1 MNQSKTFEFEGIGEV
16 LFEPSRRAKRLNV
29 SIRPFNGIRVAVP
42 RRTSF
47 KTAKEF
53 VISKLTWIQKN
64 LDKMKQM
71 ENDHE
76 ILAAKATGIDEAEAK
91 RKIVGRVNELAQP
104 HGFTYNKVFVRN
116 LKSRWGSCSHKNNI
130 SLNMKLIALPE
141 EMLDYVILHEL
152 VHTRIRNHS
161 NGFWKEL
168 IRLVGNARVLNLKL
182 NRYNMMLL

>member
-1 MNQSKTFEFEGIGEV
+1 MDQSKIVEIKGIGEV

-29 SIRPFNGIRVAVP
+29 SVRPFNGIRVAVP

-53 VISKLTWIQKN
+53 VISKLTWIQKS
-64 LDKMKQM
+64 LDKMEQM

-76 ILAAKATGIDEAEAK
+76 TLSKKAADIDEAEAK
-91 RKIVGRVNELAQP
+91 RKIVGRVNELAQL

-130 SLNMKLIALPE
+130 SLNMKLVALPE
-141 EMLDYVILHEL
+141 EMLDYVIMHEL

-168 IRLVGNARVLNLKL
+168 IRLVGNARALNLKL